1 MTTKQQLIQ
10 EIEQASEETL
20 QTLLHLWQQTKQQT
34 TQNKLSDFFRQ
45 SPFAAQQDLDI
56 SRDRTA
62 YSPHAKLKPTNQPK

>member
-1 MTTKQQLIQ
+1 MTTKEQLIQ

-34 TQNKLSDFFRQ
+34 TPNKLSDFFRQ
-45 SPFAAQQDLDI
+45 SPLAAQQDLDL

-62 YSPHAKLKPTNQPK
+62 YSPHVKLKPPHPPK

>member
-1 MTTKQQLIQ
+1 MTTKEQLIQ

-45 SPFAAQQDLDI
+45 SPLAAQQDLDL
-56 SRDRTA
+56 SRDHTT
-62 YSPHAKLKPTNQPK
+62 YSDRFTL